1 MLNIWMESEE
11 ENIQKEEIKET
22 TKETEQK
29 QTDKNRF
36 EASVESIN
44 FNDINNPQQIFDI
57 L

>member
-1 MLNIWMESEE
+1 MLNIWMENEE
-11 ENIQKEEIKET
+11 ENIQKEEKNET